1 MRGGLRAITAAAVL
15 ALTACASR
23 PPVLTQLMPQA
34 TAPVELSDT
43 VFFPQSEFQCGPAA
57 LATLLHSAGVTAQ
70 PASLAQQV
78 YVPARQGS
86 LQVELLAATRRA
98 GRIPYQIDPALPA
111 LRAELDAGRPV
122 LVLQNL
128 GLGMLPVWHYA
139 VAIGLDPAADRVIL
153 RSGVER
159 RQLSPASEFMRTWG
173 LADSWAMVVLRP
185 GELPATADRVRYLR
199 AVAQAERYLSSGA
212 RRDAYRAALARWP
225 DDATAQF
232 GAAFALHA
240 TGDLQGAEDAYRE
253 LIGRHPRHAAAH
265 NNLAEVLSVR
275 GCHAQARRAAM
286 RALEL
291 ARSDYPGLV
300 DAIGRTLQ
308 GLAAQPDAPGCA
320 AAASAPA
327 R

>member
-1 MRGGLRAITAAAVL
+1 MSGGLRAITAAAVL
-15 ALTACASR
+15 MLTACASR
-23 PPVLTQLMPQA
+23 SPILPQLVPQA

-57 LATLLHSAGVTAQ
+57 LATVLHSAGVVTKPDA
-70 PASLAQQV
+70 LAEQV
-78 YVPARQGS
+78 FMPARQGS

-98 GRIPYQIDPALPA
+98 GRIPYQIDPTLRA

-139 VAIGLDPAADRVIL
+139 VAIGLDPVGDRVVL

-159 RQLSPASEFMRTWG
+159 RQLSPASGFLRTWG
-173 LADSWAMVVLRP
+173 LADGWAMVVLRP
-185 GELPATADRVRYLR
+185 GELPAGADRARYLR
-199 AVAQAERYLSSGA
+199 AVAQAERFLSSGA
-212 RRDAYRAALARWP
+212 RRDAYRAALVRWP
-225 DDATAQF
+225 NDATAQF

-240 TGDLQGAEDAYRE
+240 GGDLQGAEDAYRG

-265 NNLAEVLSVR
+265 NNLAEVLSAR
-275 GCHAQARRAAM
+275 GCHAQARRAAI

-300 DAIGRTLQ
+300 EAIHQTLQ
-308 GLAAQPDAPGCA
+308 GLPAQADTLSCA
-320 AAASAPA
+320 AAG